1 MKALGAWIEEIDGLV
16 CAARAGR
23 EERDLLRR
31 RFAGTLGSA
40 SSKVG
45 HGGGGAGV
53 DRTATS
59 QASKARSL
67 LDDEWRVKTRQA
79 SLGQLRARRLKREPV
94 VRVEMAVGPETRAAA
109 LSAGYAPAVLKIV
122 SYAHGV
128 TRASATAQYVQ
139 RDDVQLETHDGRV
152 LADHEAVE
160 AEMKDWEKDFDRRR
174 ESQDVV
180 TMRLS
185 LSGLPPDWVAPAL
198 GLAIEA
204 GFAGHRYVSRLE
216 QDAKGEITARVVV
229 VLAGTKPV
237 LRGAEGTPERER
249 FKVEEGPHGRKL
261 VERYESAIK
270 DRIGK
275 AVGFQRE
282 QIALSVGKPG
292 HGVEAVAYRVGQ
304 LIEAGGAMTDR
315 GTSLRQVG
323 EARNVAR
330 DWKGELNSFQP
341 RDTMH
346 LVLSA
351 KAGVDEQAFT
361 RAVRGFLHEQFGDHK
376 FAFALHTDK
385 AETASHIHAH
395 AIIAVRSE
403 AGEKLRTGP
412 AVLDAWREVYA
423 AHAQSQGL
431 RIIATRAME
440 QASSQSYGA
449 KDRAI
454 VQTAE
459 NPRAGR
465 EERDR
470 AYARANPD
478 LIENARKR
486 IETARANP
494 VKMPTTEWQ
503 RTVAT
508 ESLEVWRQRVD
519 LDRNDNFAQANA
531 SRLSIATGVAGDTP
545 KLDVQRQGHV
555 RGGTAAEMKAA
566 LNTINREAIAH
577 AATMSEAE
585 RYAFIES
592 ASKAL
597 RHLEVVVELKRLE
610 EAGVTRLTTEA
621 LKEVA
626 GSAADRIIEQAD
638 RNAQVK
644 AQETRD
650 AERRSQNAGRA
661 GRDDSGSKPDPGH
674 LAATEAARL
683 AAAQAQRGTARQHA
697 VTDEVAETANPTRF
711 DPTQQLD
718 DQAEHLS
725 ALERAQREEMDRL
738 RAEREVQRAKAESQG
753 QRGPRQKM

>member
-1 MKALGAWIEEIDGLV
+1 MALGAWIEEIEGLV

-23 EERDLLRR
+23 EERARLRL
-31 RFAGTLGSA
+31 RFAGTPGSA
-40 SSKVG
+40 SSRVG
-45 HGGGGAGV
+45 TGVGVAGV
-53 DRTATS
+53 DRTALS
-59 QASKARSL
+59 QVSKARSL
-67 LDDEWRVKTRQA
+67 LDDEWQVKTRQA
-79 SLGQLRARRLKREPV
+79 SQGQLRARRLKREPV
-94 VRVEMAVGPETRAAA
+94 VRVGMAVGPETRAAA

-128 TRASATAQYVQ
+128 TRATATAQYVQ

-204 GFAGHRYVSRLE
+204 GFAGHRHVSRLE
-216 QDAKGEITARVVV
+216 QGAKGEITARVVV
-229 VLAGTKPV
+229 VLAGTKPA
-237 LRGAEGTPERER
+237 LRGAEGAPERER
-249 FKVEEGPHGRKL
+249 FKVDEGPHGRKL
-261 VERYESAIK
+261 IDRYESAIK

-282 QIALSVGKPG
+282 QITLSVGRPG

-323 EARNVAR
+323 EASNVAR

-376 FAFALHTDK
+376 FAFALHADK
-385 AETASHIHAH
+385 VETASHIHAH

-431 RIIATRAME
+431 KIVATRAVE

-454 VQTAE
+454 VQTAD

-478 LIENARKR
+478 LIQNARKR

-503 RTVAT
+503 RAVAT
-508 ESLEVWRQRVD
+508 ESLEVWRKRID
-519 LDRNDNFAQANA
+519 LDPNDNFAQTNA
-531 SRLSIATGVAGDTP
+531 SRLSIATRVGGDTP
-545 KLDVQRQGHV
+545 KLAEQRQGHTP
-555 RGGTAAEMKAA
+555 GGTAAEMKVA

-577 AATMSEAE
+577 AATLSGDQKAE
-585 RYAFIES
+585 FIARINAAMMQMA
-592 ASKAL
+592 AS
-597 RHLEVVVELKRLE
+597 VELKRLE
-610 EAGVTRLTTEA
+610 EAGVTRISADDLRA
-621 LKEVA
+621 IA
-626 GSAADRIIEQAD
+626 GPAAEKIIGRAD
-638 RNAQVK
+638 RNAQ
-644 AQETRD
+644 AEARETQD
-650 AERRSQNAGRA
+650 AGRIA
-661 GRDDSGSKPDPGH
+661 QKAAQPEQGNSGNKLDSQHS
-674 LAATEAARL
+674 LETEAAR
-683 AAAQAQRGTARQHA
+683 AVGAQAQWASAR
-697 VTDEVAETANPTRF
+697 DRSETNNPAGAADNARLN
-711 DPTQQLD
+711 PTQQLD
-718 DQAEHLS
+718 DQAERLA

-738 RAEREVQRAKAESQG
+738 RSEREAQRAKAESHG